1 MPEIREI
8 PVLLRD
14 GNGNVIFAGTR
25 AELAG
30 GIAGSVTFFGLV
42 VFALIRTYKL
52 RIKNAKIAAIKK
64 EEKKKEEKKKVDKF
78 KKKCKKLIKKH
89 KYALAIDRKKLLKK
103 NQYGVEEDKGWALD
117 YDFGKKKVTGIRYF
131 IDEVMWGELDDVPAT
146 IDVSFDD
153 SVDLEDW
160 IEDEIDEVCDKVD
173 SQGASNKDIDSM
185 DGIEY
190 EQYCKTILENAGWE
204 VEDTSTTGDQGVD
217 LIASIEDVRV
227 CIQCKCFAKAVGNK
241 AVQEIAAGMIY
252 WKGTHSVVVAKSGF
266 TKSAEAL
273 ANSTS
278 VILTSDKELKDLENL
293 VL

>member
-1 MPEIREI
+1 MAEIREI

-42 VFALIRTYKL
+42 VFALIRTNKL
-52 RIKNAKIAAIKK
+52 RIKNAKIAALKK
-64 EEKKKEEKKKVDKF
+64 EEKKKEEAKEVDKF
-78 KKKCKKLIKKH
+78 KKKCRKLIKKH
-89 KYALAIDRKKLLKK
+89 KYALTIDRKKYLKK

-131 IDEVMWGELDDVPAT
+131 IDEVIQEK
-146 IDVSFDD
+146 IDVYGDFYDLYID
-153 SVDLEDW
+153 LDLEDW
-160 IEDEIDEVCDKVD
+160 IEDEIDDVCDKVD

-217 LIASIEDVRV
+217 LIASIENLRV

>member
-1 MPEIREI
+1 MNQVI
-8 PVLLRD
+8 LRD
-14 GNGNVIFAGTR
+14 ANGNTIFAGSR
-25 AELAG
+25 AETAG
-30 GIAGSVTFFGLV
+30 GIVGILFIFFLF
-42 VFALIRTYKL
+42 VFALIRTNKL

-64 EEKKKEEKKKVDKF
+64 EEKKKEEAKEIDKF
-78 KKKCKKLIKKH
+78 KKKCTKLIKKH
-89 KYALAIDRKKLLKK
+89 KYALAIDRKKYLKK
-103 NQYGVEEDKGWALD
+103 NQYGIEEDKGWSLD

-131 IDEVMWGELDDVPAT
+131 IEEVIQEKT
-146 IDVSFDD
+146 DVSEEFFDIYL
-153 SVDLEDW
+153 DLEDW

-217 LIASIEDVRV
+217 LIASIENLRV

>member
-1 MPEIREI
+1 MNKVI
-8 PVLLRD
+8 LRD
-14 GNGNVIFAGTR
+14 ANGNTIFAGSR
-25 AELAG
+25 AETAG
-30 GIAGSVTFFGLV
+30 GIVGILFIFFLF
-42 VFALIRTYKL
+42 VFALIRTNKL
-52 RIKNAKIAAIKK
+52 RIKNAKIAALKK
-64 EEKKKEEKKKVDKF
+64 EEKKKKEAKEVDKF
-78 KKKCKKLIKKH
+78 KKKCRKLIKKH
-89 KYALAIDRKKLLKK
+89 KYALAIDRKKYLKK

-117 YDFGKKKVTGIRYF
+117 YDFGRKKVTGIRYF
-131 IDEVMWGELDDVPAT
+131 IDEVIQEKLDVYGDFYDLY
-146 IDVSFDD
+146 IDL
-153 SVDLEDW
+153 DLEDW
-160 IEDEIDEVCDKVD
+160 IEDEIDEVCDKID

-217 LIASIEDVRV
+217 LIASIENLRV

-273 ANSTS
+273 ANSTN

>member
-1 MPEIREI
+1 MKNII
-8 PVLLRD
+8 LRD
-14 GNGNVIFAGTR
+14 TSGNIIYVGTR
-25 AELAG
+25 GELAG
-30 GIAGSVTFFGLV
+30 TIFVSVALFAAV
-42 VFALIRTYKL
+42 VFVLVRTSKI

-64 EEKKKEEKKKVDKF
+64 EEKKKEEKKKKEKF

-131 IDEVMWGELDDVPAT
+131 IDEVMWEELDDTPST
-146 IDVSFDD
+146 IDVSFDN
-153 SVDLEDW
+153 SVDLESW

-173 SQGASNKDIDSM
+173 SQGPRNKDIDSM

-190 EQYCKTILENAGWE
+190 EQYCKKILEKAGWE
-204 VEDTSTTGDQGVD
+204 VEETSTTGDQGVD
-217 LIASIEDVRV
+217 LIASIEDLRV
-227 CIQCKCFAKAVGNK
+227 CIQCTCFAKAVGNK
-241 AVQEIAAGMIY
+241 AVQEIAAGMTY

-273 ANSTS
+273 ANSTN
-278 VILTSDKELKDLENL
+278 VILLSDKELKNLENL

>member
-1 MPEIREI
+1 MNQVI
-8 PVLLRD
+8 LRD
-14 GNGNVIFAGTR
+14 ANGNTIFAGSR
-25 AELAG
+25 AETAG
-30 GIAGSVTFFGLV
+30 GIVGILFIFFLF
-42 VFALIRTYKL
+42 VFALIRTNKL
-52 RIKNAKIAAIKK
+52 RIKNAKIAALKK
-64 EEKKKEEKKKVDKF
+64 EEKKKKEAKEVDKF
-78 KKKCKKLIKKH
+78 KKKCRKLIKKH
-89 KYALAIDRKKLLKK
+89 KYALTIDRKKYLKK

-131 IDEVMWGELDDVPAT
+131 IDEVIQEK
-146 IDVSFDD
+146 IDVYGDFYDLYID
-153 SVDLEDW
+153 LDLEDW
-160 IEDEIDEVCDKVD
+160 IADEIDEVCDKVD

-217 LIASIEDVRV
+217 LIASIENLRV

>member
-1 MPEIREI
+1 MKEVI
-8 PVLLRD
+8 LRD
-14 GNGNVIFAGTR
+14 ASGNTIFAGTR
-25 AELAG
+25 GELAG
-30 GIAGSVTFFGLV
+30 TIFGSVAFFAAV
-42 VFALIRTYKL
+42 VFVLVRTSKI

-64 EEKKKEEKKKVDKF
+64 EEKKKEEAKEIDKF

-131 IDEVMWGELDDVPAT
+131 IYEVIQEKLDVYGDFYDLY
-146 IDVSFDD
+146 IDL
-153 SVDLEDW
+153 DLEDW

-204 VEDTSTTGDQGVD
+204 VEDTSITGDQGVD

-273 ANSTS
+273 ANSTN

>member
-1 MPEIREI
+1 MNQVI
-8 PVLLRD
+8 LRD
-14 GNGNVIFAGTR
+14 ASGNTIFAGTR

-30 GIAGSVTFFGLV
+30 GIAGSVFTFVAV
-42 VFALIRTYKL
+42 VFVLVRSNKI

-64 EEKKKEEKKKVDKF
+64 EEKKKEEAKEIDKF

-89 KYALAIDRKKLLKK
+89 KYALAIDRKKYLKK

-131 IDEVMWGELDDVPAT
+131 IDEVIQEK
-146 IDVSFDD
+146 IDVYGDFYDLYID
-153 SVDLEDW
+153 LDLENW
-160 IEDEIDEVCDKVD
+160 IEDEINEVCDKVD
-173 SQGASNKDIDSM
+173 SQGVSNKDIDSM

-217 LIASIEDVRV
+217 LIASIENLRV

-273 ANSTS
+273 ANSTN

>member
-1 MPEIREI
+1 MKQVTIQ
-8 PVLLRD
+8 D
-14 GNGNVIFAGTR
+14 SYGNTIYRGTR
-25 AELAG
+25 GDLAG
-30 GIAGSVTFFGLV
+30 IISVFV
-42 VFALIRTYKL
+42 VFFFLIVYSLIRTNKL
-52 RIKNAKIAAIKK
+52 RIKNAKVAAVKK
-64 EEKKKEEKKKVDKF
+64 EEKKKKEKKELDKF

-89 KYALAIDRKKLLKK
+89 KYALAIDRKKYLKK
-103 NQYGVEEDKGWALD
+103 NQYGVEEDKGWELD

-131 IDEVMWGELDDVPAT
+131 IDEVIYEE
-146 IDVSFDD
+146 IDRPSTLERVDKKWI
-153 SVDLEDW
+153 DLEDW

-190 EQYCKTILENAGWE
+190 EQYCKKILEKAGWE
-204 VEDTSTTGDQGVD
+204 VEETSTTGDQGVD
-217 LIASIEDVRV
+217 LIASIENLRV

-241 AVQEIAAGMIY
+241 AVQEIAAGMIH

-273 ANSTS
+273 ANSTN

>member
-1 MPEIREI
+1 MNKVIIR
-8 PVLLRD
+8 D
-14 GNGNVIFAGTR
+14 ASGNTIFVGTR
-25 AELAG
+25 GELAG
-30 GIAGSVTFFGLV
+30 TIVGSVTFFVLV
-42 VFALIRTYKL
+42 IFALVRTSKI

-64 EEKKKEEKKKVDKF
+64 EEKKKAEKKKKDKF

-89 KYALAIDRKKLLKK
+89 KYALAIDRKKYLKK
-103 NQYGVEEDKGWALD
+103 NQYGIEEDKGWGFD
-117 YDFGKKKVTGIRYF
+117 YDFGKKKLTGIRYF
-131 IDEVMWGELDDVPAT
+131 IREVIVEK
-146 IDVSFDD
+146 IDVSGEFLDVYLD
-153 SVDLEDW
+153 SKDW
-160 IEDEIDEVCDKVD
+160 IEDEINEVCDKVD
-173 SQGASNKDIDSM
+173 SQGPSNKDIDSM

-190 EQYCKTILENAGWE
+190 EQYCKQILEKAGWE
-204 VEDTSTTGDQGVD
+204 VEETSTTGDQGVD
-217 LIASIEDVRV
+217 LIASIEDLRV

-273 ANSTS
+273 ANSTN

>member
-1 MPEIREI
+1 MAEIREI

-14 GNGNVIFAGTR
+14 ANGNVIFAGSR
-25 AELAG
+25 AETAG
-30 GIAGSVTFFGLV
+30 GIVGIVFIFFLF
-42 VFALIRTYKL
+42 VFGLIRTNKL
-52 RIKNAKIAAIKK
+52 RIKNLKIAAIKK
-64 EEKKKEEKKKVDKF
+64 EEKMKEEAKAIDEF
-78 KKKCKKLIKKH
+78 KKQCRKLIKKH
-89 KYALAIDRKKLLKK
+89 KYALTIDRKKYLTK
-103 NQYGVEEDKGWALD
+103 NQYGIEEDTGWGWD
-117 YDFGKKKVTGIRYF
+117 YDFGNKKLTGIRYF
-131 IDEVMWGELDDVPAT
+131 IREVINEK
-146 IDVSFDD
+146 IDVSGKFLDVYLD
-153 SVDLEDW
+153 SKDW
-160 IEDEIDEVCDKVD
+160 IEDEINEVCDKVD

-217 LIASIEDVRV
+217 LIASIENLRV

>member
-1 MPEIREI
+1 MNQVI
-8 PVLLRD
+8 LRD
-14 GNGNVIFAGTR
+14 ANGNTIFAGSR
-25 AELAG
+25 AETAG
-30 GIAGSVTFFGLV
+30 GIVGILFIFFLF
-42 VFALIRTYKL
+42 VFALIRTNKL
-52 RIKNAKIAAIKK
+52 RIKNAKIAALKK
-64 EEKKKEEKKKVDKF
+64 EEKKKKEAKEVDKF

-89 KYALAIDRKKLLKK
+89 KYALAIDRKKFLKK

-131 IDEVMWGELDDVPAT
+131 IDEVIQEK
-146 IDVSFDD
+146 IDVYGDFYDLYID
-153 SVDLEDW
+153 LDLEDW

-217 LIASIEDVRV
+217 LIASIENLRV

-273 ANSTS
+273 ANSTN

>member
-1 MPEIREI
+1 M
-8 PVLLRD
+8 
-14 GNGNVIFAGTR
+14 
-25 AELAG
+25 
-30 GIAGSVTFFGLV
+30 
-42 VFALIRTYKL
+42 
-52 RIKNAKIAAIKK
+52 
-64 EEKKKEEKKKVDKF
+64 
-78 KKKCKKLIKKH
+78 
-89 KYALAIDRKKLLKK
+89 KK

-131 IDEVMWGELDDVPAT
+131 IDEVIQEK
-146 IDVSFDD
+146 IDVYGDFYDLYID
-153 SVDLEDW
+153 LDLEDW

-217 LIASIEDVRV
+217 LIASIENLRV

-273 ANSTS
+273 ANSTN

>member
-1 MPEIREI
+1 MNQVI
-8 PVLLRD
+8 LRD
-14 GNGNVIFAGTR
+14 ANGNTIFAGSR
-25 AELAG
+25 AETAG
-30 GIAGSVTFFGLV
+30 GIVGILFIFFLF
-42 VFALIRTYKL
+42 VFALIRTNKL
-52 RIKNAKIAAIKK
+52 RIKNAKIAALKK
-64 EEKKKEEKKKVDKF
+64 EEKKKKEAKEVDKF
-78 KKKCKKLIKKH
+78 KKKCRKLIKKH
-89 KYALAIDRKKLLKK
+89 KYALTIDRKKYLKK

-131 IDEVMWGELDDVPAT
+131 IDEVIQEK
-146 IDVSFDD
+146 IDVYGDFYDLYID
-153 SVDLEDW
+153 LDLEDW

-217 LIASIEDVRV
+217 LIASIENLRV

-273 ANSTS
+273 ANSTN

>member
-1 MPEIREI
+1 MAEIREI

-14 GNGNVIFAGTR
+14 GNGNVIFAGSR
-25 AELAG
+25 AETAG
-30 GIAGSVTFFGLV
+30 GIVGIVFIFFLF
-42 VFALIRTYKL
+42 VFGLIRTNKL
-52 RIKNAKIAAIKK
+52 RIKNAKIAALKK
-64 EEKKKEEKKKVDKF
+64 EEKKKKEAKEVDKF
-78 KKKCKKLIKKH
+78 KKKCRKLIKKH
-89 KYALAIDRKKLLKK
+89 KYALTIDRKKYLKK
-103 NQYGVEEDKGWALD
+103 NQYGVKEDKGWALD

-131 IDEVMWGELDDVPAT
+131 IDEVIQEK
-146 IDVSFDD
+146 IDVYGDFYDLYID
-153 SVDLEDW
+153 LDLEDW

-273 ANSTS
+273 ANSTN